1 MAGRDRLPREPA
13 GQMLESG
20 GSSTGHYRA
29 TTSRAN
35 DNAFPN
41 GRGPVPPPLTD
52 HTKGRSPVAPPLTD
66 HTKGRSPV
74 APPLTDHT
82 KGRSPVAPP
91 LTDHT
96 KGRSPAPSKP
106 VAGR

>member
-1 MAGRDRLPREPA
+1 
-13 GQMLESG
+13 
-20 GSSTGHYRA
+20 
-29 TTSRAN
+29 
-35 DNAFPN
+35 
-41 GRGPVPPPLTD
+41 
-52 HTKGRSPVAPPLTD
+52 
-66 HTKGRSPV
+66 V

>member
-1 MAGRDRLPREPA
+1 MRESDERSIGDNREITGRASDYLA
-13 GQMLESG
+13 
-20 GSSTGHYRA
+20 
-29 TTSRAN
+29 
-35 DNAFPN
+35 
-41 GRGPVPPPLTD
+41 
-52 HTKGRSPVAPPLTD
+52 TKGRSPVAPPLTD

-96 KGRSPAPSKP
+96 KGRSP
-106 VAGR
+106 VALRDSIPAVGASPNIRGVGSR